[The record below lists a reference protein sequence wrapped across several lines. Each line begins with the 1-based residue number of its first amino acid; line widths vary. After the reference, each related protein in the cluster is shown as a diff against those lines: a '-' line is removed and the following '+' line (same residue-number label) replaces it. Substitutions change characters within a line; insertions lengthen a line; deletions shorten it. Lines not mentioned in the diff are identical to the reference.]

1 MKTLIKI
8 LLPCFLLTACTQVE
22 LCPEE
27 EHPHSSLV
35 HVDLGFDGLD
45 LVTNEEYKPKSVQVI
60 ASRVV
65 NTWRSEFTLPLSTDD
80 NSDTRFE
87 EGVSGEETGHR
98 LKSGEYTFF
107 FVGLNET
114 YYDVEGLDD
123 YINDYHNGMRKIYLN
138 LSRKI
143 GWTSIPECLLSTI
156 KVPFLK
162 ISNITYLFTQGKQL
176 QCMLNCNLLRRKYP
190 SISRSGKMPM

>member
-107 FVGLNET
+107 
-114 YYDVEGLDD
+114 
-123 YINDYHNGMRKIYLN
+123 
-138 LSRKI
+138 
-143 GWTSIPECLLSTI
+143 LL
-156 KVPFLK
+156 V
-162 ISNITYLFTQGKQL
+162 
-176 QCMLNCNLLRRKYP
+176 
-190 SISRSGKMPM
+190 